1 MRYVISV
8 IPGDGIGPDV
18 IQATLRVLE
27 RLASSFSLNLDFRHV
42 EAGDATR
49 TKYGVALPD
58 ESYQRISSS
67 NACLKGPIGESAKQV
82 IIPLRQRLD
91 LYANIRP
98 AFTLPNIPAI
108 HHDVNLVIVRENTED
123 LYKGIEDRTHDYAFG
138 IRVVTRRASTRIAK
152 IAYDLAVRRR
162 RKVTIVHKANVMS
175 ACELFSECCREVA
188 RGYLNV
194 ETEEMYVDNAAY
206 QLVKNPHQFDVILT
220 TNLFGDILSDEAAGV
235 VGSLGISPSM
245 NIGDTFGLFEPVHGS
260 APDLPKGAGNP
271 LATMMSARFM
281 LNWLVEKHD
290 DIALEQASRRLWDAI
305 LETLRKRKALTRDLG
320 GKSTTAEVAEAVI
333 EEVDKANRA
342 KAI

>member
-1 MRYVISV
+1 LKYVISV

-18 IQATLRVLE
+18 IQATLSVLE
-27 RLASSFSLNLDFRHV
+27 KLASDFSLDLDFRRV

-49 TKYGVALPD
+49 AKYGVALPD
-58 ESYQRISSS
+58 ESYEKISSS

-82 IIPLRQRLD
+82 IVHLRQRLD

-98 AFTLPNIPAI
+98 AFTLPNVPAI
-108 HHDVNLVIVRENTED
+108 HRDVNLVIVRENTED
-123 LYKGIEDRTHDYAFG
+123 LYKGIEDRTHEYAFA
-138 IRVVTRRASTRIAK
+138 IRVVTKRASTRIAK
-152 IAYDLAVRRR
+152 IAYDLAMRRR

-175 ACELFSECCREVA
+175 ACELFRECCQDIA
-188 RGYLNV
+188 KGYPNV

-206 QLVKNPHQFDVILT
+206 QLVRNPQRFDVILT

-260 APDLPKGAGNP
+260 APDLLRDTGNP

-281 LNWLVEKHD
+281 LDWLAKKYNDVV
-290 DIALEQASRRLWDAI
+290 LEQASRRLWDAM
-305 LETLRKRKALTRDLG
+305 LETLRERKALTRDLG
-320 GKSTTAEVAEAVI
+320 GESTTAEVAEAVI
-333 EEVDKANRA
+333 QQID
-342 KAI
+342 